1 MPVQGKAS
9 MSQIHDE
16 RVKLSATWLNGLSIA
31 IFAVGGFA
39 PMLTRLYDG
48 RALDKSLL
56 AIAAGCF
63 LAAFA
68 IHLMARDI
76 LRRLKP

>member
-1 MPVQGKAS
+1 
-9 MSQIHDE
+9 MSQIHNE
-16 RVKLSATWLNGLSIA
+16 RVKLSATRLNGLSIA

-39 PMLTRLYDG
+39 PMLTRFYDG

-63 LAAFA
+63 LVAFA
-68 IHLMARDI
+68 IHFMARDI